1 MTPDETPAETSTAP
15 SRRRWRRL
23 ALPLV
28 GAFALLAILAGYFF
42 TRTTVGRD
50 AALTLIEDVIA
61 GSVQGEVRIGPA
73 ISGNVVTDLTLSRF
87 EIRDAAGGLFLALDT
102 VTVAWDPLA
111 LLRRQVEIRSVHAR
125 GVDLQLRQFPDGR
138 WNFDRIFAPPPS
150 EAEAVP
156 AAGVAAQTFPR
167 ERLSPSAPAEAS
179 LAGAAAALAQA
190 AGNGP
195 LRILFRDVTVASG
208 QIRVRTPWT
217 ARLSGGARS
226 RALQEARSGTSPW
239 ALHETPEGE
248 FENLYEL
255 TDVRGRFPLLR
266 ITDPEAP
273 LLVELENLSGTLRAV
288 RQPLELERLSGSL
301 TLADTAHISIE
312 QFQTDGSLVR
322 GTGWMAGSDPMQYAF
337 ELDAEPIDVRDLR
350 WLPIDLPEVGGGP
363 MRVGVRSRGST
374 TVVDVSNGNFQTGD
388 TRLTGGFG
396 LAIGPRPR
404 FEGLDVAL
412 TPFALEHLDALM
424 ARAPGRAGGPL
435 GTAPPD
441 SAAAAADS
449 AVRTGTAGWA
459 RGTIRGAGYIDD
471 LTIDADLT
479 LERPGAE
486 LPPSHFLAR
495 GGVAFRPDAAPA
507 AASADPAPGA
517 QIEALGLRGLEVTLD
532 DFEPHWTRLLG
543 MDLGIDG
550 RFGGTLTLDRDAGGA
565 VDFAGSVDHRTPAGE
580 VSRFTGSGRLDL
592 DGSGVD
598 AALQVNPLSL
608 SLLRPWASGVELA
621 GNVTGPVRAQGRR
634 EALAIEA
641 RLESAL
647 GGLTIDGEFDLASE
661 DLRYDTR
668 IEGTD
673 LSLDEWIEGAP
684 TSRLAIRGRVEGAG
698 VDPASLEATFD
709 LDILSS
715 QVDQAEV
722 YDSHLRFRIADGLA
736 TVDSLFLASDV
747 GTLVARGDFGLVE
760 GREGAVEFE
769 ADFRDLA
776 DWDRWFEEEIPG
788 GAAAEAGEALFQSI
802 EAVLGDRGDTP
813 TQGLEGELTARGA
826 ATGRFEDFTLAADI
840 EATGARFRRHRADR
854 VQARV
859 ELLRPPGGSGF
870 HARLAATGA
879 ELDARPLDS
888 LFVRLDRAPTA
899 PPAAAAPA
907 ATAASV
913 YARRDST
920 VEFAAR
926 ADVTTGDVWSTGLS
940 DFRLRL
946 GKLESRLAQ
955 PARLVYS
962 DSGLVVDDLWVEGQ
976 LGRLRAAGQ
985 IPAAGEGELS
995 LELFGVRVE
1004 QFRHLLSESSVV
1016 GGTLGSSA
1024 TVTGTLAAPEFE
1036 GTLDILQPAVRDQTF
1051 GALNSRFSYADR
1063 MLQGEI
1069 DLVDGGQTLG
1079 SLGGSVATDLSLV
1092 DVERRLLDDPL
1103 DLNLRGDRLPLAL
1116 VELFIG
1122 GLQAVTGTADT
1133 DLALRGSPGRL
1144 RYSGDVRL
1152 TDGRGWVPELGVWL
1166 IDVGA
1171 VAEFRGSS
1179 VAFIDSVYMSSDL
1192 GGSARARGTVD
1203 IARIQDPDFDL
1214 DFETF
1219 ALHGVA
1225 RRDMNLAAS
1234 GAGRLDGT
1242 YTEPLVTGDFV
1253 LTNGFLEQDEFLRAQ
1268 QIFDL
1273 GDLLDGQAA
1282 AGDRRILERFINP
1295 FMENLVVDARVTLG
1309 PDLQLRSPQM
1319 EVDLVSEG
1327 LDVYLDRGD
1336 DSIYVMGE
1344 VELARGTYLV
1354 DIPPYVRPLR
1364 ITDGTIRFVGDPDFN
1379 PNLDITAEY
1388 RDRTIDG
1395 PVVVEAHIAGPLRGY
1410 EVFLTSNPP
1419 MSDADRWCLLAVG
1432 APCYR
1437 SADRELGGRLLRAFF
1452 SPVSSGIN
1460 AALAGTTGLTFF
1472 NVTSVGPSGPGGV
1485 AANRSVFE
1493 RTAVEVGV
1501 YWTNDLFFS
1510 AWQPL
1515 GGGPP
1520 RATLEWS
1527 FLPSWSVEARAASRF
1542 DERLFG
1548 LAWGS
1553 NLANDLTFR
1562 LFLFREWTLGGG
1574 SP

>member
-1 MTPDETPAETSTAP
+1 MAGGTSTASSP
-15 SRRRWRRL
+15 H
-23 ALPLV
+23 LV
-28 GAFALLAILAGYFF
+28 P
-42 TRTTVGRD
+42 
-50 AALTLIEDVIA
+50 
-61 GSVQGEVRIGPA
+61 PA
-73 ISGNVVTDLTLSRF
+73 
-87 EIRDAAGGLFLALDT
+87 E
-102 VTVAWDPLA
+102 
-111 LLRRQVEIRSVHAR
+111 E
-125 GVDLQLRQFPDGR
+125 
-138 WNFDRIFAPPPS
+138 
-150 EAEAVP
+150 
-156 AAGVAAQTFPR
+156 AAQTFPR
-167 ERLSPSAPAEAS
+167 ERLSPPAAAGAS
-179 LAGAAAALAQA
+179 LAGAATALAQA
-190 AGNGP
+190 AENGP
-195 LRILFRDVTVASG
+195 LRILFQDVTVASG

-217 ARLSGGARS
+217 ARMSGGARA

-255 TDVRGRFPLLR
+255 SNLRGRFPLLR

-273 LLVELENLSGTLRAV
+273 LLIELENLSGTLRAV
-288 RQPLELERLSGSL
+288 NQPLELERLTGSL
-301 TLADTAHISIE
+301 TLADTAHIAIE

-322 GTGWMAGSDPMQYAF
+322 GTGWLAGADPMQYAF

-363 MRVGVRSRGST
+363 MRVNVRSRGST
-374 TVVDVSNGNFQTGD
+374 TVVDVSNGDFRTGD

-404 FEGLDVAL
+404 FESLDVAL
-412 TPFALEHLDALM
+412 APFALEHLDALM
-424 ARAPGRAGGPL
+424 GRETTRTGDPVGDASPDPAAGADDPAAG
-435 GTAPPD
+435 AD
-441 SAAAAADS
+441 AAAANAGTV
-449 AVRTGTAGWA
+449 VRTGTTGWA

-486 LPPSHFLAR
+486 TLPSHFLAR

-507 AASADPAPGA
+507 AAAADA
-517 QIEALGLRGLEVTLD
+517 QVEALGLRGLEVTLD
-532 DFEPHWTRLLG
+532 GFESHWTRLLG

-565 VDFAGSVDHRTPAGE
+565 VDFTGSVEHLTTAGDI
-580 VSRFTGSGRLDL
+580 SRFTGSGRLDL
-592 DGSGVD
+592 DGAGVD
-598 AALQVNPLSL
+598 ATLQVNPLSL

-641 RLESAL
+641 RLESDL
-647 GGLTIDGEFDLASE
+647 GGLNIDGEFDLASE

-673 LSLDEWIEGAP
+673 LSLDQWIEGAP
-684 TSRLAIRGRVEGAG
+684 TSRLAIRGRAEGTG

-736 TVDSLFLASDV
+736 TIDSLFLATDV
-747 GTLVARGDFGLVE
+747 GTLGARGDFGLVE
-760 GREGAVEFE
+760 GREGVVVFE
-769 ADFRDLA
+769 ADFRSLA
-776 DWDRWFEEEIPG
+776 DWDRWFEGEIPG
-788 GAAAEAGEALFQSI
+788 GAAAEAGEALFESI
-802 EAVLGDRGDTP
+802 EAVLGDRSDTP
-813 TQGLEGELTARGA
+813 TQGLEGQLRARGA
-826 ATGRFEDFTLAADI
+826 ATGRFEDFTVAADI
-840 EATGARFRRHRADR
+840 EATEARFRRHRADR

-870 HARLAATGA
+870 HARLAATDA
-879 ELDARPLDS
+879 ALDGRRLDS
-888 LFVRLDRAPTA
+888 VFVRLDRAPVVE
-899 PPAAAAPA
+899 AAAAPA
-907 ATAASV
+907 GTAPAGTDAFV
-913 YARRDST
+913 YARRDSS

-926 ADVTTGDVWSTGLS
+926 ADVTTGDIWSAGLS
-940 DFRLRL
+940 EFRLRL

-976 LGRLRAAGQ
+976 LGRLRAAGR

-995 LELFGVRVE
+995 LELFGVRID
-1004 QFRHLLSESSVV
+1004 QFRYLLASVM
-1016 GGTLGSSA
+1016 GGTLGGSA

-1036 GTLDILQPAVRDQTF
+1036 GTLDILQPSVRDQTF
-1051 GALNSRFSYADR
+1051 GALNSRFSYAER
-1063 MLQGEI
+1063 MLQGTV
-1069 DLVDGGQTLG
+1069 DLVDDGQTLG
-1079 SLGGSVATDLSLV
+1079 SLGGTVATDLSLV
-1092 DVERRLLDDPL
+1092 AVERRFLDDPL

-1122 GLQAVTGTADT
+1122 GLQAVTGTADA

-1152 TDGRGWVPELGVWL
+1152 ADGRAWVPELGVWFTD
-1166 IDVGA
+1166 IGA
-1171 VAEFRGSS
+1171 EAEFRGSS
-1179 VAFIDSVYMSSDL
+1179 VAHVDSIYISSDL
-1192 GGSARARGTVD
+1192 GGSARAGGSVD

-1219 ALHGVA
+1219 AFHAVA

-1234 GAGRLDGT
+1234 GAGRLLGS

-1253 LTNGFLEQDEFLRAQ
+1253 LTDGFLEQDEFLRAQ
-1268 QIFDL
+1268 QILDL
-1273 GDLLDGQAA
+1273 ADLLEGQAA
-1282 AGDRRILERFINP
+1282 SERRILERFLNP
-1295 FMENLVVDARVTLG
+1295 FMENLVVDARVALG
-1309 PDLQLRSPQM
+1309 PELRLRSPEM

-1327 LDVYLDRGD
+1327 LDIYLDRGD

-1437 SADRELGGRLLRAFF
+1437 SADRELGGRLLRAVF

-1493 RTAVEVGV
+1493 RTAVEVGF

-1520 RATLEWS
+1520 RATVEWS
-1527 FLPSWSVEARAASRF
+1527 FLPSWSIEARAASRF